1 MGPAR
6 AGLSSPQF
14 CWQSEA
20 RPSGTL
26 CTNSTLGDS
35 VSKGTWSFAQV
46 VFSLRNQ
53 GLRGCFLF
61 APFNA
66 AFRPS
71 QPKERL
77 GEIGLIQAVK

>member
-53 GLRGCFLF
+53 GAVFCLLHSMLHSVLPNQRRGW
-61 APFNA
+61 
-66 AFRPS
+66 
-71 QPKERL
+71 ERS
-77 GEIGLIQAVK
+77 G

>member
-26 CTNSTLGDS
+26 CTNSSWGTQSPKGLGVLPRWFLAYETRASGAVFCLLHSMLHS
-35 VSKGTWSFAQV
+35 V
-46 VFSLRNQ
+46 LPNQ
-53 GLRGCFLF
+53 RRGW
-61 APFNA
+61 
-66 AFRPS
+66 
-71 QPKERL
+71 ERS
-77 GEIGLIQAVK
+77 G